1 MKISAIEEK
10 LNIAML
16 SVHSCPMGKIGSK
29 DTGGMS
35 IYIRE
40 LSAELGKQGHQ
51 VDVFT
56 RAHNPR
62 DREIV
67 EVGHGVRLIHLR
79 AGEVKDIH
87 KTLVY
92 SYLDDFAL
100 NLEDFRQSCGLS
112 YDLIHSHYW
121 LSGRV
126 GQLMK
131 EKWQVP
137 HMMMFHT
144 LGAVKNI
151 VGMGG
156 KESDI
161 RIEGE
166 REMVQDCDR
175 IIAGTE
181 RERTD
186 LVNHYQASAD
196 RVAVVPCGVNLE
208 LFHNMDKEMA
218 RRYLGLDERRTI
230 LFVGR
235 IEALKGID
243 DLIRAMPYLQGSG
256 GIRLLVVGGDEQSQ
270 PELEGLRNLAFSLGI
285 GDVVDFIGMVD
296 QQELPYYYNA
306 ADVCV
311 IPSYYES
318 FGLVALESL
327 ACGTPIVAT
336 RVGIIESLFD
346 RHDAGYMVDDHEPR
360 HFADGIISVLL
371 KGSLYTGTAEESRAI
386 VASFSWIDVAR
397 HINKQYQIML
407 GCREALPC

>member
-1 MKISAIEEK
+1 
-10 LNIAML
+10 ML

-56 RAHNPR
+56 RAHDPM
-62 DREIV
+62 DSEII
-67 EVGHGVRLIHLR
+67 EVGQGVRLIHLR

-87 KTLVY
+87 KTMVY
-92 SYLDDFAL
+92 SYLDDFAS
-100 NLEDFRQSCGLS
+100 NLEDFRRSCGLR

-121 LSGRV
+121 LSGCV
-126 GQLMK
+126 GRLMK
-131 EKWQVP
+131 ELWQVP

-144 LGAVKNI
+144 LGAVKNAASMEG
-151 VGMGG
+151 V
-156 KESDI
+156 EPDI
-161 RIEGE
+161 RIKRE
-166 REMVQDCDR
+166 RGMVQACDR
-175 IIAGTE
+175 IIAATE
-181 RERTD
+181 QERTD
-186 LVNHYQASAD
+186 LINYYHAPPG
-196 RVAVVPCGVNLE
+196 RIAVVPCGVNLE
-208 LFHNMDKEMA
+208 LFRSMDKELA
-218 RRYLGLDERRTI
+218 RCYLGLDERRTI

-243 DLIRAMPYLQGSG
+243 DLLRAMACLQDYR
-256 GIRLLVVGGDEQSQ
+256 GIRLVVVGGDEQSQ
-270 PELEGLRNLAFSLGI
+270 PELDGLRNLAYSLGI
-285 GDVVDFIGMVD
+285 GDSVDFIGMVD

-336 RVGIIESLFD
+336 RVGVIESLFE
-346 RHDAGYMVDDHEPR
+346 RHNAGYMVDDHEPS
-360 HFADGIISVLL
+360 HLAEGIINVL
-371 KGSLYTGTAEESRAI
+371 STTGLRSKTAEESRAV
-386 VASFSWIDVAR
+386 VACFSWMDVAR
-397 HINKQYQIML
+397 DIDDQYQTIL
-407 GCREALPC
+407 GCREALLC

>member
-1 MKISAIEEK
+1 
-10 LNIAML
+10 ML

-40 LSAELGKQGHQ
+40 LSAELGKQGHL

-56 RAHNPR
+56 RAHNPM
-62 DREIV
+62 DSEII
-67 EVGHGVRLIHLR
+67 EVGQGVRLIHLR
-79 AGEVKDIH
+79 AGEVKNIH
-87 KTLVY
+87 KSMVY
-92 SYLDDFAL
+92 SYLDDFVS
-100 NLEDFRQSCGLS
+100 NLEDFRRNCGLR

-121 LSGRV
+121 LSGSV
-126 GQLMK
+126 GRLIK
-131 EKWQVP
+131 EQWQVP

-144 LGAVKNI
+144 LGAVKNAAS
-151 VGMGG
+151 MGG
-156 KESDI
+156 GGDEPDI

-166 REMVQDCDR
+166 REMIQDCDR
-175 IIAGTE
+175 IIAATE

-186 LVNHYQASAD
+186 LIKYYHASSD
-196 RVAVVPCGVNLE
+196 KVAVVPCGVNLG
-208 LFHNMDKEMA
+208 LFRSMDKELA
-218 RRYLGLDERRTI
+218 RRYVGLDDRRTI

-243 DLIRAMPYLQGSG
+243 DLLRAMSCLQGYE
-256 GIRLLVVGGDEQSQ
+256 GIRLVVVGGDEQSQ
-270 PELEGLRNLAFSLGI
+270 PEMDGLRNLAFSLGI
-285 GDVVDFIGMVD
+285 GDLVDFIGMVD

-336 RVGIIESLFD
+336 RVGIIESLFE
-346 RHDAGYMVDDHEPR
+346 HQNVGYMVDDHEPC
-360 HFADGIISVLL
+360 HLAEGIISVLSTPGL
-371 KGSLYTGTAEESRAI
+371 RAKT
-386 VASFSWIDVAR
+386 VVEFRDVVVSFSWMDVAKD
-397 HINKQYQIML
+397 INEQYQVML

>member
-1 MKISAIEEK
+1 M
-10 LNIAML
+10 NIAML

-40 LSAELGKQGHQ
+40 LSAELGKQGHL

-56 RAHNPR
+56 RAHNPM
-62 DREIV
+62 DSEII
-67 EVGHGVRLIHLR
+67 EVGQGVRLIHLR
-79 AGEVKDIH
+79 AGEVKNIH
-87 KTLVY
+87 KSMVY
-92 SYLDDFAL
+92 SYLDDFAS
-100 NLEDFRQSCGLS
+100 NLEDFRRSCGLR

-121 LSGRV
+121 LSGSV
-126 GQLMK
+126 GRLIK
-131 EKWQVP
+131 EQWQVP

-144 LGAVKNI
+144 LGAVKNA
-151 VGMGG
+151 VSMGG
-156 KESDI
+156 GGDEPDI

-166 REMVQDCDR
+166 KEMIQDCDR
-175 IIAGTE
+175 IIAATE

-186 LVNHYQASAD
+186 LIKYYHASSD
-196 RVAVVPCGVNLE
+196 KVAVVPCGVNLG
-208 LFHNMDKEMA
+208 LFRSMDKELA
-218 RRYLGLDERRTI
+218 RRYVGLDDRRTI

-243 DLIRAMPYLQGSG
+243 DLLRAMSCLQGYE
-256 GIRLLVVGGDEQSQ
+256 GIRLVVVGGDEQSQ
-270 PELEGLRNLAFSLGI
+270 PEMDGLRNLAFSLGI
-285 GDVVDFIGMVD
+285 GDLVDFIGMVD

-336 RVGIIESLFD
+336 RVGIIESLFE
-346 RHDAGYMVDDHEPR
+346 HHNVGYMVDDHEPC
-360 HFADGIISVLL
+360 HLAEGIISVLSTPGL
-371 KGSLYTGTAEESRAI
+371 RAKTAVEFRD
-386 VASFSWIDVAR
+386 VVVSFSWMDVAKD
-397 HINKQYQIML
+397 INEQYQVML